1 MPRILEV
8 VWINGMQISEH
19 GRLDIFSSLLLANT
33 RCLFNR
39 EVPATLITG
48 YFKACYAATIF
59 CQYTLRGIPFVAE
72 QLHVEQKLT
81 LVIPLR
87 YANGILR

>member
-1 MPRILEV
+1 M
-8 VWINGMQISEH
+8 
-19 GRLDIFSSLLLANT
+19 
-33 RCLFNR
+33 
-39 EVPATLITG
+39 ITG